1 MGTEMRRKIAWTI
14 VVLVAALIVIEAMRF
29 NFTALPKPGPLETR
43 LANRAKLFF
52 IGRASREGI
61 PPPPQDK
68 QASIETGSTQYGL
81 DCAVCHAT
89 DGHVQGTPGQ
99 WMYPRA
105 SDLTSKRVQ
114 SYSDQELFWIIQN
127 GIRYT
132 GMPAFGKIETQ
143 DHIWGLVNYVRTLPS
158 NSQEANSTR

>member
-14 VVLVAALIVIEAMRF
+14 VVLVAVLIVIEAMRF

-68 QASIETGSTQYGL
+68 QASIETGSTQ
-81 DCAVCHAT
+81 
-89 DGHVQGTPGQ
+89 
-99 WMYPRA
+99 
-105 SDLTSKRVQ
+105 
-114 SYSDQELFWIIQN
+114 
-127 GIRYT
+127 
-132 GMPAFGKIETQ
+132 
-143 DHIWGLVNYVRTLPS
+143 
-158 NSQEANSTR
+158 

>member
-1 MGTEMRRKIAWTI
+1 MRRKQIAWTI
-14 VVLVAALIVIEAMRF
+14 IVLAAVLIVIEGMRF

-43 LANRAKLFF
+43 FASRAKLFF

-61 PPPPQDK
+61 PPPPRDK
-68 QASIETGSTQYGL
+68 QASIETGNTQYGS

-89 DGHVQGTPGQ
+89 DGHAQGTPGQ

-114 SYSDQELFWIIQN
+114 SYSDRELFWIIQN

-132 GMPAFGKIETQ
+132 GMPAFGKVETQ
-143 DHIWGLVNYVRTLPS
+143 DHIWDLVNYVRTLPS
-158 NSQEANSTR
+158 DSQEANSTW

>member
-1 MGTEMRRKIAWTI
+1 MRRQIVWTI
-14 VVLVAALIVIEAMRF
+14 IVLAAVLIVIGGLRF
-29 NFTALPKPGPLETR
+29 NFTAVPKPGPLETR
-43 LANRAKLFF
+43 FANRAKLFF
-52 IGRASREGI
+52 IGRASRGGGI
-61 PPPPQDK
+61 PPAPGDK

-89 DGHVQGTPGQ
+89 DGRAHGTPGA

-114 SYSDQELFWIIQN
+114 SYSDQQLFWIIQN

-132 GMPAFGKIETQ
+132 GMPAFANMETK
-143 DHIWGLVNYVRTLPS
+143 DNMWGLVNYVRTLPS
-158 NSQEANSTR
+158 SSQEANSTR

>member
-1 MGTEMRRKIAWTI
+1 MVGG
-14 VVLVAALIVIEAMRF
+14 LRF
-29 NFTALPKPGPLETR
+29 NFTALPKPGLLETR
-43 LANRAKLFF
+43 FANRAKLFF

-61 PPPPQDK
+61 PPAPGDK
-68 QASIETGSTQYGL
+68 EASIETGSTQYGL
-81 DCAVCHAT
+81 DCAECHAT
-89 DGHVQGTPGQ
+89 DGRAQGTPGE

-132 GMPAFGKIETQ
+132 GMPAFGKVETE
-143 DHIWGLVNYVRTLPS
+143 DNIWGLVNYVRTLPS
-158 NSQEANSTR
+158 NSQEASSIR